1 MMILRVDM
9 TNQKI
14 SKEELPDQ
22 YRGLGGRALSAAII
36 SSEVPSDC
44 DPLGTENRLIFAPG
58 YLTGTTLV
66 NTGRLSIGA
75 KSPLTGGIKESNV
88 GGTMAYALARHG
100 IRAVIVE
107 GAAPVAAAFL
117 LRVPADASVALVPAA
132 EYKGMRN
139 YALAEKL
146 LAEFGSK
153 NSISLIGPAGEMC
166 LSSASIQTTDTK
178 GHPSRS
184 AGRGGLGAVM
194 GAKGL
199 KALVVSKEG
208 KSTREVADQA
218 AFKEMAKPFAAAIK
232 NDGWS
237 GRVLPEFGTASIVAN
252 TNAQGALP
260 TLNATRGSFDGA
272 DKISG
277 ETMAQTIRSRGGGK
291 TTFKGCSQCVIDC
304 SNVYVDEA
312 GSPITSALE
321 YETIW
326 AMGAMIGNDD
336 LDAVARLDFLCDDIG
351 VDTMNTG
358 TALAVAMDAGYTSFG
373 DAAGAIE
380 MVAQIASGTEL
391 GRVLG
396 NGPVAVGRHFGHPRV
411 PVVKGQSIAGYD
423 PRAMPGM
430 GVTYATSPMGADH
443 TAGFVGADSSTP
455 TTALVQ
461 ASQSAQVHMAALDSM
476 GVCLFAQSGGLER
489 LFGAIAA
496 IRGEPFGHQDWEDI
510 GSQCLAAERQFNRR
524 AGLTRE
530 DDRLPQMFSNEDLP
544 PHHRSVSLSDKELD
558 GTLAPFG

>member
-1 MMILRVDM
+1 
-9 TNQKI
+9 
-14 SKEELPDQ
+14 
-22 YRGLGGRALSAAII
+22 
-36 SSEVPSDC
+36 
-44 DPLGTENRLIFAPG
+44 
-58 YLTGTTLV
+58 
-66 NTGRLSIGA
+66 
-75 KSPLTGGIKESNV
+75 
-88 GGTMAYALARHG
+88 
-100 IRAVIVE
+100 
-107 GAAPVAAAFL
+107 
-117 LRVPADASVALVPAA
+117 
-132 EYKGMRN
+132 
-139 YALAEKL
+139 
-146 LAEFGSK
+146 
-153 NSISLIGPAGEMC
+153 
-166 LSSASIQTTDTK
+166 
-178 GHPSRS
+178 
-184 AGRGGLGAVM
+184 
-194 GAKGL
+194 
-199 KALVVSKEG
+199 
-208 KSTREVADQA
+208 
-218 AFKEMAKPFAAAIK
+218 
-232 NDGWS
+232 
-237 GRVLPEFGTASIVAN
+237 
-252 TNAQGALP
+252 
-260 TLNATRGSFDGA
+260 
-272 DKISG
+272 
-277 ETMAQTIRSRGGGK
+277 
-291 TTFKGCSQCVIDC
+291 
-304 SNVYVDEA
+304 VDEA